1 MKYKLSDICEY
12 AKGKRKV
19 SVLDENTYIS
29 TENMLPNK
37 SGITQAASLPAQEQI
52 QAFMKNDVLVSNIRP
67 YFKKIWYATFDGGC
81 SNDVLVFR
89 AKDGV
94 SSKFLHYVLANDTFF
109 DYSMATSKGTKMP
122 RGDKKAI
129 MEYEVPELSYEEQC
143 KIASILE
150 AIDEKICLNT
160 AINKNLIQQSQ
171 ALYSA
176 WFELFLPFGGSMPS
190 DWHIGALGDIA
201 TIKTTSFNP
210 LKNPGVRLEHYSIPA
225 YDEQHFPVFESSDN
239 VKSNKYNLTENSVL
253 ASKLNPDTKRTWR
266 PMCLTDHAVC
276 STEFIVFE
284 ANNNAHKDF
293 LFSIIDSQSFSDWMC
308 AHTTGST
315 NSRQRTTPST
325 TLEFKVHV
333 APDDVIDEF
342 CASVTPMYD
351 LISQNLLENQGLA
364 SLRDSLL
371 PKLMSGEIGVSDI
384 DL

>member
-1 MKYKLSDICEY
+1 MFFIHLRS
-12 AKGKRKV
+12 V
-19 SVLDENTYIS
+19 S
-29 TENMLPNK
+29 
-37 SGITQAASLPAQEQI
+37 
-52 QAFMKNDVLVSNIRP
+52 
-67 YFKKIWYATFDGGC
+67 
-81 SNDVLVFR
+81 
-89 AKDGV
+89 
-94 SSKFLHYVLANDTFF
+94 
-109 DYSMATSKGTKMP
+109 
-122 RGDKKAI
+122 
-129 MEYEVPELSYEEQC
+129 
-143 KIASILE
+143 
-150 AIDEKICLNT
+150 
-160 AINKNLIQQSQ
+160 NKNLIQQSQ

-190 DWHIGALGDIA
+190 GWRIGTLGDIA

-210 LKNPGVRLEHYSIPA
+210 LKNPGVMLEHYSIPA

-239 VKSNKYNLTENSVL
+239 VKSNKYILTKNSVL
-253 ASKLNPDTKRTWR
+253 ASKLNPDTKRIWR

-293 LFSIIDSQSFSDWMC
+293 LFSIIDSQSFSNWMC

-371 PKLMSGEIGVSDI
+371 PKLMSGEIDVSDI